1 MFICSSIGMCLC
13 MAAMAITNSIENSSK
28 ANIASAVFIFL
39 FNSFYPIGFSGANFL
54 YCTEVSLIQLR
65 AVMSSI
71 STANHWLWNFIVV
84 MITPV
89 ALTAIGY
96 QYYIMY
102 TVISACI
109 PISVYF
115 FFPETM
121 NRNLEALNYVFQDA
135 PSAWQIVS
143 MAKQLPEGENVEMAI
158 LERDVKEEGMVE
170 QKEHA

>member
-1 MFICSSIGMCLC
+1 M
-13 MAAMAITNSIENSSK
+13 
-28 ANIASAVFIFL
+28 
-39 FNSFYPIGFSGANFL
+39 
-54 YCTEVSLIQLR
+54 
-65 AVMSSI
+65 
-71 STANHWLWNFIVV
+71 V

-89 ALTAIGY
+89 ALTTIGY